1 MTSSIARREIDWR
14 RFVTFMYIQTCD
26 FEKIFAVD
34 YTETA
39 VEWKQWAVADSESE
53 DDNEVTA

>member
-1 MTSSIARREIDWR
+1 
-14 RFVTFMYIQTCD
+14 MYIQTCD